1 MKPVTPAP
9 LQSIQT
15 PDLLHERLARLKSEF
30 PDLFTNEGQLNP
42 AELFRL
48 TGQLEREHFDFSWA
62 GKAAAKRKAFSPT
75 TAALRYDAARSVNPD
90 KAGGN
95 AIIEGENLEV
105 LKLLLCAYRGQVKCI
120 YIDPPYNTGNDF
132 VYKDNFKEGERAYW
146 EQTGVTQAGVK
157 MSTNTRSDGRF
168 HSNWLNMIYPR
179 LLVARQLLREDGVIF
194 VSIDDNEVT
203 HLRKVMDEVFGEGN
217 FVVCIVWEKT
227 RKNDAR
233 FFSNGHEYMM
243 LYAKDLQHLKE
254 LAVLW
259 RDVKPGAPEII
270 AQWREIKA
278 RVGEANYKAQQDEL
292 RQWYQQLPRTHP
304 SRKLIRYKS
313 IDKWGPWRDD
323 NLSWPGEDGEHY
335 QEVLHPETGL
345 PCKIPEGGWRYGPD
359 EMKRRIDVGL
369 IEFRQDH
376 HTPPVRK
383 THLLPLNDEADSVEE
398 VEPMEEDES
407 AQPAMKV
414 LGSYLYRQAQ
424 ASVKHLKKLLG
435 SKSFNN
441 PKDHEVLAQYIR
453 YCMGE
458 DQSGIVL
465 DFFGGSGSTA
475 HAVLEMNRTDQG
487 NRKFVLVQIPEETDV
502 TSVARKNNFKK
513 ISDITIERVKRVIH
527 GYGDNPQP
535 LDAGFKVFTLDKSA
549 FPRADFAPD
558 PDADEAAQLAA
569 LKAFIATK
577 EASLL
582 STHDAHAVRDEVLLK
597 CGFQLDVQLT
607 PIEDVTTN
615 QLYRARDQQTPPRE
629 AIVCFDPSLET
640 STQEWLRQQKGQ
652 RVIVLEAALDTT
664 GKWNLHH
671 QLGDG
676 LVVF

>member
-1 MKPVTPAP
+1 MSKTNPP
-9 LQSIQT
+9 QSIQT
-15 PDLLHERLARLKSEF
+15 PDLLQERLARLKTEF

-42 AELFRL
+42 AELLRL
-48 TGQLEREHFDFSWA
+48 TGQLEREHFDFIWA

-75 TAALRYDAARSVNPD
+75 TAALRYDATRSVNPD

-179 LLVARQLLREDGVIF
+179 LLVARQLLRDDGVIF

-203 HLRKVMDEVFGEGN
+203 HLRKVMDEVFGESEFQGMITVQSNKGGQDYKDLAKTHEYLLCYSKSEQAELNEIENEAKKFTVVDEIGGFEPRELRNRNPKFGRFNRPTLFYPIYALIETKDENGYCRVTVEGSSANVVEVLPFNSQGN
-217 FVVCIVWEKT
+217 ESCWRWGKTKLTSCIDAETATKFEVFAKQRNDGGWNIYEKYRSSTSKAKTIWDETSVRTEAGTIRLGELGLRGEFDHPKPNALIEKT
-227 RKNDAR
+227 LSLGTQD
-233 FFSNGHEYMM
+233 G
-243 LYAKDLQHLKE
+243 DL
-254 LAVLW
+254 
-259 RDVKPGAPEII
+259 I
-270 AQWREIKA
+270 
-278 RVGEANYKAQQDEL
+278 
-292 RQWYQQLPRTHP
+292 
-304 SRKLIRYKS
+304 
-313 IDKWGPWRDD
+313 
-323 NLSWPGEDGEHY
+323 
-335 QEVLHPETGL
+335 
-345 PCKIPEGGWRYGPD
+345 
-359 EMKRRIDVGL
+359 
-369 IEFRQDH
+369 
-376 HTPPVRK
+376 
-383 THLLPLNDEADSVEE
+383 
-398 VEPMEEDES
+398 
-407 AQPAMKV
+407 
-414 LGSYLYRQAQ
+414 
-424 ASVKHLKKLLG
+424 
-435 SKSFNN
+435 
-441 PKDHEVLAQYIR
+441 
-453 YCMGE
+453 
-458 DQSGIVL
+458 L
-465 DFFGGSGSTA
+465 DFFGGSGTFA
-475 HAVLEMNRTDQG
+475 EAALKLKRN
-487 NRKFVLVQIPEETDV
+487 FILIQIPELTD
-502 TSVARKNNFKK
+502 SSEFPK

-527 GYGDNPQP
+527 GYGDNAQP

-549 FPRADFAPD
+549 FPRSDFAPD

-569 LKAFIATK
+569 LKAFITDK
-577 EASLL
+577 EASLF
-582 STHDAHAVRDEVLLK
+582 STHDAQAVRDEVLLK

-607 PIEDVTTN
+607 PIAEVTAN
-615 QLYRARDQQTPPRE
+615 QLYRARDQQTPSRE

-640 STQEWLRQQKGQ
+640 STLEWLRQQKGQ

>member
-1 MKPVTPAP
+1 MKPATPAP

-15 PDLLHERLARLKSEF
+15 PDLLHDRLARLKSEF

-146 EQTGVTQAGVK
+146 EQTGVTQGGVK

-203 HLRKVMDEVFGEGN
+203 HLRKVMDEVFGEECFVGS
-217 FVVCIVWEKT
+217 FIWKRRVSSALADRQVSVDHEYVVC
-227 RKNDAR
+227 
-233 FFSNGHEYMM
+233 
-243 LYAKDLQHLKE
+243 YAKADFEAQGIPKSYDGY
-254 LAVLW
+254 ANPDG
-259 RDVKPGAPEII
+259 DVRGDWI
-270 AQWREIKA
+270 
-278 RVGEANYKAQQDEL
+278 
-292 RQWYQQLPRTHP
+292 
-304 SRKLIRYKS
+304 S
-313 IDKWGPWRDD
+313 D
-323 NLSWPGEDGEHY
+323 NLTVGMGKDLRPNQFYPLMD
-335 QEVLHPETGL
+335 PETGKVYAPNPNRVWAYAPESMKKL
-345 PCKIPEGGWRYGPD
+345 IQENRVLFPEDANRRPMLKRFKSDLKSATNPISTWMTEAPSNSAATREIREVFPEGGFDYP
-359 EMKRRIDVGL
+359 KSTKLVSHL
-369 IEFRQDH
+369 IRANTANGD
-376 HTPPVRK
+376 
-383 THLLPLNDEADSVEE
+383 L
-398 VEPMEEDES
+398 
-407 AQPAMKV
+407 
-414 LGSYLYRQAQ
+414 
-424 ASVKHLKKLLG
+424 
-435 SKSFNN
+435 
-441 PKDHEVLAQYIR
+441 
-453 YCMGE
+453 
-458 DQSGIVL
+458 VL
-465 DFFGGSGSTA
+465 DFFAGSGTTA
-475 HAVLEMNRTDQG
+475 HAAAANDR
-487 NRKFVLVQIPEETDV
+487 RFILVQIPEPSDV
-502 TSVARKNNFKK
+502 TSEAHRAGFKK

-535 LDAGFKVFTLDKSA
+535 IDGGFKVFTLDKSA

-569 LKAFIATK
+569 LKAFIANK
-577 EASLL
+577 EASLFNTL
-582 STHDAHAVRDEVLLK
+582 DPQAVRDEVLLK

-607 PIEDVTTN
+607 PIAEVTAN

-652 RVIVLEAALDTT
+652 RFIVLEAALDTT

>member
-1 MKPVTPAP
+1 MTITHP

-15 PDLLHERLARLKSEF
+15 PDLMHERLARLKTEF

-42 AELFRL
+42 AELLRL
-48 TGQLEREHFDFSWA
+48 TGQAGREHFDFQWW
-62 GKAAAKRKAFSPT
+62 GKSAAKRKAFSPT
-75 TAALRYDAARSVNPD
+75 TAALRYDAARSVNPEI
-90 KAGGN
+90 AGGN

-146 EQTGVTQAGVK
+146 ERTGVSEGGVK
-157 MSTNTRSDGRF
+157 TSTNTRADGRF
-168 HSNWLNMIYPR
+168 HSHWLNMIYPR

-217 FVVCIVWEKT
+217 FVACIVWEKT

-233 FFSNGHEYMM
+233 FFSIGHEYML
-243 LYAKDLQHLKE
+243 LYAKDLEHLKV
-254 LAVLW
+254 LGVLW

-270 AQWREIKA
+270 AEWRAIKS
-278 RVGEANYKAQQDEL
+278 RVGETNYEAQQVEL
-292 RQWYQQLPRTHP
+292 RTWYQQLPKTHP
-304 SRKLIRYKS
+304 SKKLSRYKS
-313 IDKWGPWRDD
+313 VDKWGPWRDD
-323 NLSWPGEDGEHY
+323 NLSWPGEDGENY
-335 QEVLHPETGL
+335 EELIHPVTKQ
-345 PCKIPEGGWRYGPD
+345 PCKIPEGGWRYDPK
-359 EMKRRIDVGL
+359 EMQRRIDAAL
-369 IEFRQDH
+369 IEFRKDH
-376 HTPPVRK
+376 NDPPVRK
-383 THLLPLNDEADSVEE
+383 THLLPIPEEADGLDEGAA
-398 VEPMEEDES
+398 DADGES

-424 ASVKHLKKLLG
+424 VSVKRLKALLG
-435 SKSFNN
+435 SKAFNN
-441 PKDHEVLAQYIR
+441 PKDHEILSQYIR
-453 YCMGE
+453 YVMAD

-475 HAVLEMNRTDQG
+475 HAVLEMNKTDKG
-487 NRKFVLVQIPEETDV
+487 KRKFVLVQIPETTEV
-502 TSVARKNNFKK
+502 KSIASKNGFKK
-513 ISDITIERVKRVIH
+513 ISDITIERVKRVIQ

-535 LDAGFKVFTLDKSA
+535 IDAGFKVFTLQKSA
-549 FPRADFAPD
+549 FPRADFSPD
-558 PDADEAAQLAA
+558 PDATEADQLAA
-569 LKAFIATK
+569 LKAFIAAK
-577 EASLL
+577 EASLFNTL
-582 STHDAHAVRDEVLLK
+582 DPQAVRDEVLLK

-607 PIEDVTTN
+607 PIAEVTAN
-615 QLYRARDQQTPPRE
+615 PLYRARDQQTPPRE
-629 AIVCFDPSLET
+629 AIVCFDSHLDT
-640 STQEWLRQQKGQ
+640 TTLEWLRQQKGH